1 MDRPKQVDDLEIVEV
16 ADGFVVYQ
24 ADRDRVHYFNHTA
37 ALVLTFADGSKST
50 EEITSLIQRCYDLPQ
65 APTAEVGD
73 CLVQLRK
80 EGLVR

>member
-1 MDRPKQVDDLEIVEV
+1 MDRPKQIDDLEIVEV

-50 EEITSLIQRCYDLPQ
+50 DEITDLIQRCYDLPEPP
-65 APTAEVGD
+65 AGEVGE
-73 CLVQLRK
+73 CVAQLRK